1 MTVQSAAAPATSGPP
16 QALRRHWRL
25 LALVAVGFLP
35 FLPSIRAMDSF
46 LLADNALGF
55 VPLMLPMA
63 AYVFWVR
70 AHSES
75 APSKRDVVLDVFFA
89 MPLLVAAL
97 FVLIVTPS
105 RLSWYFWLNRV
116 DLLALPLF
124 VGATAFIFLGYQQV
138 LRTWPAF
145 GLLFL
150 SWPWV
155 VVRVQQELGGV
166 FLEVTTAV
174 AAGAVA
180 FLRLPY
186 EADPQFA
193 QAFVSTHL
201 PQGENFEVVL
211 GQVCSGTST
220 FIGFGLIGIGLL
232 YLLRG
237 PWGQRLRWLAWGLLL
252 AFAAN
257 LLRVVALLALAATA
271 GERVTLD
278 VIHPVLGLALF
289 VALLAFMLWL
299 LPRFGLALELR
310 PRGTRRVWEPVDGGG
325 RPLRALYGVAVGVAA
340 LVAVLDV
347 QAQQYSFLGIGDGAP
362 AIDVTSER
370 AIVPEIEGWRLE
382 HVADVSWTDLFGRH
396 SRGDVFEY
404 GHPGGQW
411 ITVQSIVA
419 DRKSTLDRYPLEQCI
434 LFHRRTVEGR
444 EQVALGHGVIG
455 VIVHDTYEGV
465 PSSSLYYQIPVN
477 VDGDIRHARVTLF
490 SDVEGPRHEV
500 QDLPSTA
507 LFTNRV
513 GVALGNALDGEGG
526 RDALRA
532 QVDLELIELAARIID
547 TMVTTGGPAKAL
559 EGAAAADAAA
569 AGAALAGARGQ
580 T

>member
-1 MTVQSAAAPATSGPP
+1 MTVQAAAPATNGLPE
-16 QALRRHWRL
+16 ALRRHWRL

-70 AHSES
+70 AHGDS
-75 APSKRDVVLDVFFA
+75 APSKRDVVLDLFFA
-89 MPLLVAAL
+89 MPLLLAAF
-97 FVLIVTPS
+97 FVLLTTPS

-124 VGATAFIFLGYQQV
+124 VGAAGFIFLSYQQV
-138 LRTWPAF
+138 IRTWPAF

-150 SWPWV
+150 AWPWV
-155 VVRVQQELGGV
+155 VVRVQQELGAA
-166 FLEVTTAV
+166 FLNVTTAV
-174 AAGAVA
+174 ASAVVT

-220 FIGFGLIGIGLL
+220 FIGFGLIGIALL
-232 YLLRG
+232 YLQRG
-237 PWGQRLRWLAWGLLL
+237 PWGQRLRWLALGLLL

-271 GERVTLD
+271 GEEVTLD

-289 VALLAFMLWL
+289 AALLVFMLWL

-310 PRGTRRVWEPVDGGG
+310 PRGEHRVWEPADGGG
-325 RPLRALYGVAVGVAA
+325 RPLHAMYGVAVGAA
-340 LVAVLDV
+340 VLLAVLDV
-347 QAQQYSFLGIGDGAP
+347 QAQQYSFLGVGDGAP

-370 AIVPEIEGWRLE
+370 AIVPAVEGWQLE
-382 HVADVSWTDLFGRH
+382 HVADVAWTDLFGRR

-404 GHPGGQW
+404 GHPNGQW

-434 LFHRRTVEGR
+434 VFHRRAVEGR

-455 VIVHDTYEGV
+455 VIVHE
-465 PSSSLYYQIPVN
+465 
-477 VDGDIRHARVTLF
+477 IRHARVTLF
-490 SDVEGPRHEV
+490 SDIEGPRHDVEE
-500 QDLPSTA
+500 LPSTA
-507 LFTNRV
+507 LFANRV
-513 GVALGNALDGEGG
+513 GVALGNALDGESG

-532 QVDLELIELAARIID
+532 QMDLELIELASKIID
-547 TMVTTGGPAKAL
+547 TMVRTGGPARAVD
-559 EGAAAADAAA
+559 EAAERTL
-569 AGAALAGARGQ
+569 G
-580 T
+580 